1 MKTVLITGAAKNLG
15 FAIARRYAKAGYAVA
30 VTSRSSERASET
42 AGKLEKE
49 YGVRAKGYAMELRS
63 VGQITEVFASV
74 EKDFGSLDVFIANA
88 AELGMNN
95 TVASTAE
102 EDYHRIID
110 TNLKGTFFCCREAA
124 LCMKRHGGGSI
135 VTIGSVQGEGA
146 VPGRALYSMS
156 KAAIVSLVKTLAF
169 EFGEYGVR
177 ANNLSVGA
185 VHTVRWDELSEEAL
199 AAWRSRYPAGRE
211 STEEEVAEA
220 AFFLGDTSSPTLT
233 GTSMTIDSGIS
244 ACMVPYKKTGGTE
257 T

>member
-1 MKTVLITGAAKNLG
+1 
-15 FAIARRYAKAGYAVA
+15 
-30 VTSRSSERASET
+30 
-42 AGKLEKE
+42 
-49 YGVRAKGYAMELRS
+49 MELRS
-63 VGQITEVFASV
+63 PESIAAAFSAAEREHGA
-74 EKDFGSLDVFIANA
+74 LDVFIANA

-95 TVASTAE
+95 TVASTTE
-102 EDYHRIID
+102 EDCSRIID
-110 TNLKGTFFCCREAA
+110 TNIKGTFFCCREAA
-124 LCMKRHGGGSI
+124 LCMKEHGGGSI

-156 KAAIVSLVKTLAF
+156 KAAIVSLVKTLAY

-185 VHTVRWDELSEEAL
+185 VHTVRWDALSEEAL

-233 GTSMTIDSGIS
+233 GTSMTIASGIS
-244 ACMVPYKKTGGTE
+244 ACMVPYKKTGGNE
-257 T
+257 A